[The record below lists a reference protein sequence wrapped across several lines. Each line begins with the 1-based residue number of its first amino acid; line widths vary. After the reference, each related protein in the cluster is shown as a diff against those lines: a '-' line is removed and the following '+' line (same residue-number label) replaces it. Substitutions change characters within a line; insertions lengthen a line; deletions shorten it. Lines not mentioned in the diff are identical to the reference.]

1 MPHNQSSIHLLK
13 PLQLI
18 IPLQVFYFYMCNQ
31 PLICNLQLLATSPN
45 SEVIN
50 AL

>member
-1 MPHNQSSIHLLK
+1 MAHNQSSIHLLK
-13 PLQLI
+13 SLKLI

-31 PLICNLQLLATSPN
+31 QLICNLQLLATSLN
-45 SEVIN
+45 SEAIN